1 VFFAIFKI
9 VNKKTCVGSEKIM
22 ALKNNDKFK
31 EKLKHFWR
39 RGDEVVCTRV
49 FRNSN
54 NECYFCGNTPIERHH
69 VLLNTISNQI
79 IDVEFSCVILM
90 KKMMEE
96 IGSSQKIL
104 FFPKYT
110 IEVDHLN
117 NQYQG
122 TADIIEFICNIDII
136 RRLISNPK
144 DLSYKQVRSILDYT
158 IKFEGGTE
166 EEEIFHA
173 ALDLYLDRKYYV
185 YEMIDDHKKTN
196 NVKRDIENYFR
207 EEWEKYKYQDD
218 KYYPESC
225 TLKKKNDDCP
235 F

>member
-1 VFFAIFKI
+1 MASCSFEYHFKSNHRCRI
-9 VNKKTCVGSEKIM
+9 LLCNFNEKDDGRNRFISE
-22 ALKNNDKFK
+22 D
-31 EKLKHFWR
+31 
-39 RGDEVVCTRV
+39 
-49 FRNSN
+49 S
-54 NECYFCGNTPIERHH
+54 
-69 VLLNTISNQI
+69 
-79 IDVEFSCVILM
+79 
-90 KKMMEE
+90 
-96 IGSSQKIL
+96 

-158 IKFEGGTE
+158 IKFEGE
-166 EEEIFHA
+166 LKKREIFHA

-225 TLKKKNDDCP
+225 TLKKKMMIVRSEIS
-235 F
+235 